1 MNPVSNLIHNAI
13 SSLFLIIITSMIIG
27 GLVFAF
33 FTQFVFLGM
42 LSIAIGISVMS
53 MCYSLANFENK
64 ELITKTIVLGSKVFL
79 GCVFAMLAL
88 YAANFTYELAL
99 SISASYGF
107 LTFFSLFLGLI
118 FSVNVYI
125 NTQSLVLNINI
136 LNRKIMTSPRI

>member
-13 SSLFLIIITSMIIG
+13 SSLFLIIITSMVIG

-42 LSIAIGISVMS
+42 LSIAVGLSVMV

-64 ELITKTIVLGSKVFL
+64 ELITKTIVLGFKVFL
-79 GCVFAMLAL
+79 GCIFAMVAL

-99 SISASYGF
+99 SISSSYGF
-107 LTFFSLFLGLI
+107 LTFFSLFLGLT

-125 NTQSLVLNINI
+125 NTQNLVLNINI
-136 LNRKIMTSPRI
+136 LNKKIMTSSRS